1 MNKIFQKLSE
11 NPTVVISSAV
21 IWTLVYLVARWL
33 LDNQQLEEGLR
44 VVVALT
50 PILPFALFLILMM
63 GGIRQMD
70 ELHRKVHLEALA
82 IAFPLAMLLLMLL
95 GLLELAIP
103 LSPDDWSY
111 RHVWS
116 FLPLFYFLGLAF
128 TWRRYQ

>member
-1 MNKIFQKLSE
+1 M
-11 NPTVVISSAV
+11 
-21 IWTLVYLVARWL
+21 
-33 LDNQQLEEGLR
+33 
-44 VVVALT
+44 VALT
-50 PILPFALFLILMM
+50 PILPFAIFLVLMI

-95 GLLELAIP
+95 GLLQLAIP

-111 RHVWS
+111 RHVWF
-116 FLPLFYFLGLAF
+116 FLPMFYFLGLAF